1 MKWNNA
7 IVAKRVST
15 YKKFAW
21 RPIRLDN
28 GNLLWLGRYYE
39 EVYFYSSGFDY
50 RSLASYYYT
59 KDEYMMRKLSGV
71 G

>member
-15 YKKFAW
+15 YKKCAW
-21 RPIRLDN
+21 FPIRLDN
-28 GNLLWLGRYYE
+28 GNLLWLETYYE
-39 EVYFYSSGFDY
+39 EVYFYSSGFGY

>member
-7 IVAKRVST
+7 IISRRINT

-21 RPIRLDN
+21 SPIRLSN
-28 GNLLWLGRYYE
+28 GKLTWFKTYYE
-39 EVYFYSSGFDY
+39 EVYYFSNGFGY
-50 RSLASYYYT
+50 RRLDSYYYT

-71 G
+71 

>member
-7 IVAKRVST
+7 IVSKRINT

-21 RPIRLDN
+21 RPVRLSN
-28 GNLLWLGRYYE
+28 GKLTWFNTYYE
-39 EVYFYSSGFDY
+39 EVYFYSSGFGY